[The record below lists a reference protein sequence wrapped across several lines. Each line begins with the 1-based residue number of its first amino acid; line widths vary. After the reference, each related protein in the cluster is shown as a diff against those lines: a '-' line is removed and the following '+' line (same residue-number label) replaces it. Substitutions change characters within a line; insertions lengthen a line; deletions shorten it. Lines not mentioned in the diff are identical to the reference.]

1 MQYFAR
7 IAKANGRVIEVWSY
21 EENASEDK
29 EQSKIPINREEPRG
43 AYDLDIT
50 NHAQKDEIT
59 TSLFYNGETNTFTE
73 YPKGYVPP
81 EPEPSLEEQLAA
93 LKEEN
98 QTLMLAIAEQ
108 YEKQLAAE
116 ENQQI
121 IMLAIAEL
129 YETQTS
135 AAL

>member
-1 MQYFAR
+1 METQRQYAR
-7 IAKANGRVIEVWSY
+7 VVKRNSKVTQIWQGT
-21 EENASEDK
+21 EE
-29 EQSKIPINREEPRG
+29 QCEPEYALG
-43 AYDLDIT
+43 YDVDIT
-50 NHAQKDEIT
+50 NHAQKDEIA
-59 TSLFYNGETNTFTE
+59 FGWYHDNETNTFSE
-73 YPKGYVPP
+73 YPKGYIPP

>member
-1 MQYFAR
+1 MKQLELKQREYA
-7 IAKANGRVIEVWSY
+7 IVKKSNMHVIEVCTSF
-21 EENASEDK
+21 EEITFNED
-29 EQSKIPINREEPRG
+29 EPMM
-43 AYDLDIT
+43 AIDIT
-50 NHAQKDEIT
+50 DHVQKQLVKE
-59 TSLFYNGETNTFTE
+59 LYYYNDETNTFSE
-73 YPKGYVPP
+73 YPKGYIPP